1 MKTPPNN
8 IEEKA
13 SNCCNGEIDI
23 VDNQNYGIC
32 TKCFTRIGYHDKK
45 DNDKYDPHYIGFSKG
60 FEEGYEKAKIIEVE
74 EYKKKLLTI
83 LEKRKGEVQIETGS
97 YKYDFSYDE
106 MVELIS
112 EREHKTDGSPCWCN
126 PKVIKVI

>member
-1 MKTPPNN
+1 MFKLDRIINPNLMKNKD

-74 EYKKKLLTI
+74 EYKKNLLKKLDLYFDGWLKQEYREEIT
-83 LEKRKGEVQIETGS
+83 K
-97 YKYDFSYDE
+97 
-106 MVELIS
+106 LINS
-112 EREHKTDGSPCWCN
+112 KT
-126 PKVIKVI
+126 